1 VQSIEKHRKFKVL
14 KKHTTTFKP
23 VTMMVR
29 LLVLLLSSWTASAT
43 IGTPHE
49 AVVDLQEGTFDAALV
64 DPANSLWLLKF
75 YAPWCGH
82 CKKMAPILDAVAPK
96 LKGKMAIGKIDCTTS
111 KSLCTK
117 YGVRGYPT
125 MKFALDGDMYD
136 YPGNRDE
143 TSIMAFAEKMMLPSV
158 TLVSSYEE
166 ALEFAKNTQEG
177 VAFVGYDTDAK
188 GSSVE
193 EILKSTMAGQVF
205 SQVARKKKA
214 FAYFCWLR
222 PGADGLEKLKG
233 VYRFVNR
240 IETGDVEPRLWE
252 THDPTTEGLMEFVQ
266 EQMIPLVSMF
276 GPHNFQKIGK
286 NGRPLVIGVVDES
299 NEDQVAAVKD
309 HMKSFITKSDKEL
322 VEKYYYGVMDG
333 VKWSKFLE
341 QFNVLPKDNPQ
352 VFILDVPTKRFWQN
366 ATMPNVF
373 DFMKA
378 VEDGTI
384 TSDVTA
390 GKKGVQGFMGKLE
403 RVFLNYFPYSLGL
416 ILFFVLGVVYLL
428 VPAEDESLRPPYNRE
443 RKLADKEYELDEND
457 NDGDDKPAAPTEK
470 KKDK

>member
-1 VQSIEKHRKFKVL
+1 
-14 KKHTTTFKP
+14 
-23 VTMMVR
+23 MMVR
-29 LLVLLLSSWTASAT
+29 LVQHALVLSLSSWTVSAT
-43 IGTPHE
+43 IGTPHQ
-49 AVVDLQEGTFDAALV
+49 AVVDLKDDTFHPSLA

-96 LKGKMAIGKIDCTTS
+96 LKGSMAIGKIDCTTS
-111 KSLCTK
+111 KSLCTEF
-117 YGVRGYPT
+117 GVRGYPT
-125 MKFALDGDMYD
+125 MKFALDGDVYD

-143 TSIMAFAEKMMLPSV
+143 ASIVAFAQKMVLPSV
-158 TLVSSYEE
+158 TLVSSYDE

-177 VAFVGYDTDAK
+177 VAFVGFDADAK
-188 GSSVE
+188 GGSVE
-193 EILKSTMAGQVF
+193 EILQSTLAAQVF
-205 SQVARKKKA
+205 GQVARKKKA
-214 FAYFCWLR
+214 FASFCWLR
-222 PGADGLEKLKG
+222 PGAAGLEKLKG

-240 IETGDVEPRLWE
+240 IETGVEPRLWE
-252 THDPTTEGLMEFVQ
+252 TQDPTTDGLMEFVQ

-286 NGRPLVIGVVDES
+286 NGRPLVIGVVDVS
-299 NEDQVAAVKD
+299 DADQVTAVKN
-309 HMKSFITKSDKEL
+309 HMKEFINKSDEEL

-333 VKWSKFLE
+333 IKWSKFLE
-341 QFNVLPKDNPQ
+341 QFNVLPADNPQ
-352 VFILDVPTKRFWQN
+352 VFILDLPTKRFWQN
-366 ATMPNVF
+366 ATIPNLF

-390 GKKGVQGFMGKLE
+390 GKKGVQGILGKSEQL
-403 RVFLNYFPYSLGL
+403 FLRYFPYSLGL
-416 ILFFVLGVVYLL
+416 ILFFVLGVVYML

-443 RKLADKEYELDEND
+443 RKLAEKEYLPDNNDKDNKDE
-457 NDGDDKPAAPTEK
+457 PAAPTEQ

>member
-1 VQSIEKHRKFKVL
+1 
-14 KKHTTTFKP
+14 
-23 VTMMVR
+23 
-29 LLVLLLSSWTASAT
+29 
-43 IGTPHE
+43 
-49 AVVDLQEGTFDAALV
+49 
-64 DPANSLWLLKF
+64 
-75 YAPWCGH
+75 
-82 CKKMAPILDAVAPK
+82 
-96 LKGKMAIGKIDCTTS
+96 
-111 KSLCTK
+111 
-117 YGVRGYPT
+117 
-125 MKFALDGDMYD
+125 MKFAMDGDVYD

-143 TSIMAFAEKMMLPSV
+143 ASILAFAQKMNLPSV

-177 VAFVGYDTDAK
+177 VAFVGFDADAK
-188 GSSVE
+188 GGSAE
-193 EILKSTMAGQVF
+193 ELLQSTLAAQVF
-205 SQVARKKKA
+205 GQVARKKKA

-222 PGADGLEKLKG
+222 PGAAGLEKLKG

-240 IETGDVEPRLWE
+240 IETGVEPRLWE
-252 THDPTTEGLMEFVQ
+252 TQDPSTDGLMEFVQ

-299 NEDQVAAVKD
+299 NAEQVTAVKD
-309 HMKSFITKSDKEL
+309 HLKAFITSSDKEI

-352 VFILDVPTKRFWQN
+352 VFILDVPKKRFWQN
-366 ATMPNVF
+366 ATIPNVF

-384 TSDVTA
+384 TSDMTA
-390 GKKGVQGFMGKLE
+390 GKKGVQGVLGKLE
-403 RVFLNYFPYSLGL
+403 RAFLSYFPYSLGL
-416 ILFFVLGVVYLL
+416 ILVFVLGVVYML

-443 RKLADKEYELDEND
+443 RKRAEKEYEPDD
-457 NDGDDKPAAPTEK
+457 TDKGDDAEPAAPTEK

>member
-1 VQSIEKHRKFKVL
+1 
-14 KKHTTTFKP
+14 
-23 VTMMVR
+23 MMVR
-29 LLVLLLSSWTASAT
+29 LLVLLLSSCTVSAA

-49 AVVDLQEGTFDAALV
+49 AVVDLQDDTFLPALL

-82 CKKMAPILDAVAPK
+82 CKKLAPILDAVAPK
-96 LKGKMAIGKIDCTTS
+96 LKGSMAIGKIDCTIA

-117 YGVRGYPT
+117 HGVRGYPT
-125 MKFALDGDMYD
+125 MKFAMDGDVYD

-143 TSIMAFAEKMMLPSV
+143 ASILAFAQKMNLPSV

-177 VAFVGYDTDAK
+177 VAFVGFDADAK
-188 GSSVE
+188 GGSAE
-193 EILKSTMAGQVF
+193 ELLQSTLAAQVF
-205 SQVARKKKA
+205 GQVARKKKA

-222 PGADGLEKLKG
+222 PGAAGLEKLKG

-240 IETGDVEPRLWE
+240 IETGVEPRLWE
-252 THDPTTEGLMEFVQ
+252 TQDPSTDGLMEFVQ
-266 EQMIPLVSMF
+266 EKMIPLVSMF

-299 NEDQVAAVKD
+299 NAEQVTAVKD
-309 HMKSFITKSDKEL
+309 HLKAFITGSDKEI

-352 VFILDVPTKRFWQN
+352 VFILDVPKKRFWQN
-366 ATMPNVF
+366 ASIPNVF

-390 GKKGVQGFMGKLE
+390 GKKGVQGVLGKLE
-403 RVFLNYFPYSLGL
+403 RAFLSYFPYSLGL
-416 ILFFVLGVVYLL
+416 ILVFVLGVVYML

-443 RKLADKEYELDEND
+443 RKRAEKEYEPDDTDNGND
-457 NDGDDKPAAPTEK
+457 AEPAAPTEK